1 MVMKG
6 ARTHGIYLLQ
16 GVTVEGETCVS
27 VDSSRGLD
35 ATRLW
40 HLRLSHVS
48 EKSLDIL
55 RRREMIDG
63 ESFSKLEFCEECVMG
78 KQTRVSFGEGKHDSR
93 GILEYVH
100 TDAWGPA
107 PVSSLGGAGYYISFI
122 DDFSPLSQKSSI
134 TIICALGDF

>member
-1 MVMKG
+1 M
-6 ARTHGIYLLQ
+6 
-16 GVTVEGETCVS
+16 EGEIGVS

-40 HLRLSHVS
+40 HLRLGHVS
-48 EKSLDIL
+48 EKSLDVL

-100 TDAWGPA
+100 TDVWGPA
-107 PVSSLGGAGYYISFI
+107 PVASLGGARYYISFI
-122 DDFSPLSQKSSI
+122 DDF
-134 TIICALGDF
+134 LGRFGCM